1 MKNKINLSLYVW
13 ITFSIVGYENY
24 VKTENLSEKN
34 AKKGRQTG
42 KDSFL
47 WRGDMMTRYPSCK
60 KKRETWKLRP
70 KKNVTGQ
77 NKNLSWPHFVL

>member
-13 ITFSIVGYENY
+13 IIFSIVGYENY

-70 KKNVTGQ
+70 KKKYNRTEQ
-77 NKNLSWPHFVL
+77 KP

>member
-13 ITFSIVGYENY
+13 IIFSIVGYENY
-24 VKTENLSEKN
+24 VKTENLSGKN

-47 WRGDMMTRYPSCK
+47 
-60 KKRETWKLRP
+60 
-70 KKNVTGQ
+70 
-77 NKNLSWPHFVL
+77 